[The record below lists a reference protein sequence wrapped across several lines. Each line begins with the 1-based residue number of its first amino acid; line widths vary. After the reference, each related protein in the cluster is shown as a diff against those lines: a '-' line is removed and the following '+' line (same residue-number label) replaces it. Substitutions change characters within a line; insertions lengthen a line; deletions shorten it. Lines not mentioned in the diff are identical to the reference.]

1 MLINTS
7 NSYYLFCA
15 VYSVFRTCLLCHFK
29 WMRLQISIYF
39 EDETLHCMHVLS
51 CSLGCFQ
58 DFNLFSVL
66 VFILTEKGLHVC
78 THLKFYFHKDL
89 FTKKTFSTLFM
100 QCCKHI
106 LEHYET
112 YENSAYIYI
121 LRHTFSVKTLQFS
134 CLNLKI
140 GM

>member
-1 MLINTS
+1 
-7 NSYYLFCA
+7 
-15 VYSVFRTCLLCHFK
+15 
-29 WMRLQISIYF
+29 
-39 EDETLHCMHVLS
+39 MHVLS

-106 LEHYET
+106 LGYYET
-112 YENSAYIYI
+112 YENSAFIYSKAYV
-121 LRHTFSVKTLQFS
+121 FSQNSSIFMFKFKNWNVTNIFFYFFICGKSTLS
-134 CLNLKI
+134 YLLAVYVYS
-140 GM
+140 